1 MRRALLLGFILL
13 QGLCWAQD
21 SQSRPNLSL
30 DRRLDIPVVV
40 VPVRGKLTDL
50 VSFVATTYKVPVL
63 AEIVAPNPDISI
75 PGGTYTARQLVDITV
90 RAIPSYRW
98 QNQDGVAH
106 ICQRR
111 VVDARGNLLN
121 LRIHRFMTPQNVRDF
136 NMIFRAC
143 LKSTVQGFG
152 CMGAVITEITPAFFE
167 KEKLG
172 IEIFKDR
179 TAREVLLWALQDNG
193 FCYVVLGYPNSRP
206 KLPGDA
212 EFTFVNWHLRSLRT
226 QEPDPIWIQS
236 PRN

>member
-1 MRRALLLGFILL
+1 MPCSSGSFSFKAFAGPKTANPGPTSHWIDASTFPWS
-13 QGLCWAQD
+13 LCQFAE
-21 SQSRPNLSL
+21 SSPTSSVSS
-30 DRRLDIPVVV
+30 RRLI
-40 VPVRGKLTDL
+40 R
-50 VSFVATTYKVPVL
+50 SPVL

-75 PGGTYTARQLVDITV
+75 PGGTYTARQLLDITV

-106 ICQRR
+106 IYQRR